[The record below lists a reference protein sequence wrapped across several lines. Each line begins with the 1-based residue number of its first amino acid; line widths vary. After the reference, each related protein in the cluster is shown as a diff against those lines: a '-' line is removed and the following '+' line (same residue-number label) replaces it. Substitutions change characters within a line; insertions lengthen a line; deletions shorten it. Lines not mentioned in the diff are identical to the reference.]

1 MKKLIYLIVL
11 ALILGLVLTG
21 CSLLSNI
28 GQAPANEQSGVSS
41 ITKIVRT
48 NGSSDFSVTLYA
60 GQDEPVGTVEG
71 IIDGTSLTI
80 TYETTGCWEMS
91 ETHLHVAS
99 SLEGIPHTQK
109 GNPIPGQFGYSTSH
123 NPWVSTYTYNITL
136 EKELGPCEKLYIAA
150 HADVKCLAEH
160 CIYFE
165 DYDEKDPVSLETT
178 PNGPVNFYMTDYSS
192 LSNLEVG
199 DYALLAP
206 SGSLPVVSSPATN
219 TNPEDTYPN
228 IVAFTTGGPKYKE
241 ADDIVLDDHGTGAGG
256 NMLTDPQDTSQTE
269 LMWHAYSQFLGIVI
283 DVTGLNWVKDMS
295 LVTVDLDHG
304 ELWHFLYF
312 DAGGFLIHKDTIE
325 AGTGNYDGEA
335 FPMSWSDDMYS
346 IAKVVVFGEMNNNVK
361 GVVGY
366 AIDNICITSAVQ
378 EETAWGDGE
387 RFVEKGNWATYI
399 EYQEP
404 PEDVCIDFS
413 ALVLEPGDSI
423 EELGTVYTGLE
434 IDAVG
439 GNAVVLMPGD
449 VTAVTYG
456 APNGTS
462 SIKNGCMDTTGGFAD
477 IDRIHHYVFTFDGKS
492 VSEFSLHMLDFGDL
506 NPDHATHHLVTMT
519 AYSDVAGT
527 VEVDT
532 DILEYNSDS
541 KTNPRTSPQ
550 YDDLYYTGDACDA
563 EEGEP
568 GNWTWEVSG
577 TGIVR
582 IELLV
587 LEGPDP
593 NIAFDEL
600 CFTIECSFP
609 VE

>member
-1 MKKLIYLIVL
+1 MKKVLFLITSL
-11 ALILGLVLTG
+11 LILGLVLAG
-21 CSLLSNI
+21 CSLISNI
-28 GQAPANEQSGVSS
+28 TTPTSETECVNCLS
-41 ITKIVRT
+41 RT
-48 NGSSDFSVTLYA
+48 NGSSDFSVILYA

-71 IIDGTSLTI
+71 TIDGTSLNI
-80 TYETTGCWEMS
+80 TYETTGCWKMS

-99 SLEGIPHTQK
+99 SLEGIPHTKK

-136 EKELGPCEKLYIAA
+136 EEELEPCEKLYIAA
-150 HADVKCLAEH
+150 HADVKCLTEH
-160 CIYFE
+160 CIDFE
-165 DYDEKDPVSLETT
+165 DYNEKDSVSTITT
-178 PNGPVNFYMTDYSS
+178 PNGLVNFYMTDYKL

-241 ADDIVLDDHGTGAGG
+241 ADDIVLDDRGTGAGG

-283 DVTGLNWVKDMS
+283 DVTGLNWVEDMS

-304 ELWHFLYF
+304 EIWHFLYF
-312 DAGGFLIHKDTIE
+312 DADGFLIYKDTIE
-325 AGTGNYDGEA
+325 AGVTDYDGEA
-335 FPMSWSDDMYS
+335 FPINWTDDKYS
-346 IAKVVVFGEMNNNVK
+346 IAKVVVFGEMNSNDK
-361 GVVGY
+361 GIVGY
-366 AIDNICITSAVQ
+366 AIDNICITSSVQ

-413 ALVLEPGDSI
+413 ALNPGDSV
-423 EELGTVYTGLE
+423 EGLDTVSLGLE

-456 APNGTS
+456 APNGGS
-462 SIKNGCMDTTGGFAD
+462 SIKNGCMDSTGGFAD
-477 IDRIHHYVFTFDGKS
+477 ADVNRIHYYVFTFDGKS
-492 VSEFSLHMLDFGDL
+492 VSEFSLHMLDFGDY
-506 NPDHATHHLVTMT
+506 NPTRSTEHLVTMT
-519 AYSDVAGT
+519 AYDALGGEVNSDT
-527 VEVDT
+527 
-532 DILEYNSDS
+532 LEYTSS
-541 KTNPRTSPQ
+541 SAGNPRANGSNVG
-550 YDDLYYTGDACDA
+550 DLYLTGDACNA
-563 EEGEP
+563 LPGEP

-577 TGIVR
+577 SGIVKV
-582 IELLV
+582 ELV
-587 LEGPDP
+587 VNKGIDP
-593 NIAFDEL
+593 NIAFDNL
-600 CFTIECSFP
+600 CFTIECP
-609 VE
+609 VPGE